1 MLDAIIWNLQYGGNN
16 RVWDAAELYI
26 DRSGA
31 LEHITGQVTE
41 TLEVFANVKT
51 LAADVIRNNTITV
64 VFPSVG
70 SHGITQVFDNSITVE
85 TNECAELYVESGIN
99 TLVDLVGN
107 AVQNTSSSTFEANVT
122 RTLPYIW
129 PVVHSTLT
137 VYRDLD
143 ITIDPAVPY
152 CAQVESAINTLFGI
166 VTTTIQELHTIIITT
181 Y

>member
-1 MLDAIIWNLQYGGNN
+1 M
-16 RVWDAAELYI
+16 
-26 DRSGA
+26 
-31 LEHITGQVTE
+31 
-41 TLEVFANVKT
+41 
-51 LAADVIRNNTITV
+51 
-64 VFPSVG
+64 
-70 SHGITQVFDNSITVE
+70 FDNSITVE
-85 TNECAELYVESGIN
+85 TNECAAVESGIN

-107 AVQNTSSSTFEANVT
+107 AVQNPSTFEANVT

-166 VTTTIQELHTIIITT
+166 VTTTIQEAAYNNNNHLLNVTQDFPNPNKIQVEMTEKEFLAPETITAEASLLTATATT
-181 Y
+181 KSTIAPGTQQKFFGFKHGKYYQIDSIESSVQ